1 MSFSINIMKYR
12 KIFLSISAVLVVSSI
27 ILILTKGLNLS
38 IDFTGG
44 NAVQVELSKTER
56 IPVGDV
62 REVVG
67 TVFEGNAMI
76 QEFGDTAFIIRTQDS
91 GEDARN
97 KIENAL
103 KAKYP
108 ETKVLGFEKVGPVVG
123 AELRKEAFIGVIIA
137 LLAILAYITFRFQ
150 FRFAVVS
157 VTALAHDAI
166 VVIGAFCLTGMEVN
180 TSFIAAILTVVGYS
194 INATI
199 IILDRVRENWKDLPT
214 KKIVQLVNDSTNQ
227 TLSRTINTTLTTVFP
242 VIALY
247 VWGGPVLRGLS
258 FALLVGLIVGTFSS
272 ICVSTSLL
280 CEWWL
285 RKPISGK

>member
-1 MSFSINIMKYR
+1 MKFSINFMKNR
-12 KIFLSISAVLVVSSI
+12 KIFLTISAVLLVGSLLSL
-27 ILILTKGLNLS
+27 LIKGLNMS

-44 NAVQVELSKTER
+44 NVIQVELSRSES
-56 IPVGDV
+56 ISVGEV

-67 TVFEGNAMI
+67 TVFQGNAMI
-76 QEFGDTAFIIRTQDS
+76 QEFGETAFIIRTQDD

-97 KIENAL
+97 KMLDAL
-103 KAKYP
+103 KMKYP
-108 ETKVLGFEKVGPVVG
+108 EMKILGFEKVGPAVG
-123 AELRKEAFIGVIIA
+123 AELRHEAYIGMLIA
-137 LLAILAYITFRFQ
+137 LVGILLYITLRFQ

-157 VTALAHDAI
+157 VTALVHDSV
-166 VVIGAFCLTGMEVN
+166 VVIGAFSLAGMEVN

-199 IILDRVRENWKDLPT
+199 IILDRVRENWKDLPS

-242 VIALY
+242 VIALFI
-247 VWGGPVLRGLS
+247 WGGPVLMSFS
-258 FALLVGLIVGTFSS
+258 FALLVGLVVGTYSS
-272 ICVSTSLL
+272 ICISTSLL

-285 RKPISGK
+285 KRPISGK